1 MARFSIN
8 AFCQNERLLLDERW
22 YRDMNQTDQI
32 PNFVEYVNNHLDDVT
47 EASYDYIPEPENI
60 EDSNM
65 SVQDDSMEQIDV
77 IEEEID
83 SDVICEQK
91 IESFKSLINNELCN
105 FVVANWEDKS
115 VQKCFDA
122 LAGKVASSVKG
133 GVEKFKWYC
142 YGFWHELSA
151 KQKSGK
157 KKKNGK

>member
-1 MARFSIN
+1 MKPKHKSYFSFLSLKILKILTCLFRMIHWN
-8 AFCQNERLLLDERW
+8 K
-22 YRDMNQTDQI
+22 
-32 PNFVEYVNNHLDDVT
+32 
-47 EASYDYIPEPENI
+47 
-60 EDSNM
+60 
-65 SVQDDSMEQIDV
+65 IDV

-91 IESFKSLINNELCN
+91 IESFKSLINNEFCN

-133 GVEKFKWYC
+133 GIEKFKWYC
-142 YGFWHELSA
+142 YGFGHELSA

>member
-1 MARFSIN
+1 
-8 AFCQNERLLLDERW
+8 
-22 YRDMNQTDQI
+22 
-32 PNFVEYVNNHLDDVT
+32 
-47 EASYDYIPEPENI
+47 
-60 EDSNM
+60 M

-91 IESFKSLINNELCN
+91 IESFKSLINNEFCN

-133 GVEKFKWYC
+133 GVEKFKLNGIAMDLGMSY
-142 YGFWHELSA
+142 
-151 KQKSGK
+151 QPNK
-157 KKKNGK
+157 KVARRRKMVNQFQFRPRQ